1 MNFRTN
7 LRKKHDQDTEATDG
21 PGNGSVSPT
30 APFGFF
36 SFDETGRITEVNRS
50 GAKMIGMDATSLL
63 NKPFAVF
70 IAEAAEAA
78 LFSAHLHEALIGE
91 TGAVI
96 EIQLRRTDGRRFLAR
111 LQSSIVNSTGIA
123 AATVRTTA
131 TNISETRRREA
142 DVKAE
147 EERLRL
153 ALGAANVTVWDWTPS
168 SPSVTW
174 SAASTKAPDRGGA
187 ENKPRQWWID
197 RIDSEDRDH
206 VLSTLDGAIASN
218 RQRWAAEY
226 RFRKAEGDWA
236 HVHDRALIVRDESGK
251 ASRVVGAMLEITEDK
266 LAQEELQKSHEE
278 LEKKVRERTRELTQ
292 AYELLRR
299 IFVSITV
306 NIAFMDR
313 NFNYISVNRAYAE
326 AEGHS
331 PDFFPGRNHFD
342 LYPDEENKAIFQ
354 RVVGTGEPYSVYEK
368 PFPPRENTGQ
378 GVTYWDWSV
387 QPLKDTDGSVNGLL
401 ITSVNV
407 TNRKRAEE
415 NNLRL
420 AAAIE
425 SAADAVVISD
435 ARGVIQYVNPSF
447 EKITGFPRQEAI
459 GRDLHMLD
467 GGMHDDAFFIDL
479 RQTIRSSGFWKG
491 HLINKKK
498 DGTRYTEECTYSPIR
513 NSSGEIIN
521 YVSIKRDVSEKLLLE
536 SIAQSV
542 DTMNNIG
549 YIFAGVRHEIGNPV
563 NAIHMILDV
572 LKSKLP
578 HLQKAAIQSYID
590 RALGELSR
598 VEYLLRT
605 LKSYNMYEQPR
616 LQKITLREFME
627 KFVSVVAE
635 DFRAKGIAVSCSI
648 AGDAESCSA
657 DPRALQQILLNFL
670 ANASD
675 ALEGRENPA
684 VGISVFRRDGMI
696 RIRVEDNGCGMTEEE
711 QKTLFKPFYTTKA
724 SGTGLGLVIVKK
736 MLTTMKGTIE
746 ITSRKNSG
754 TKVDIA
760 LLDGSFSETAGKQEA
775 KKGLGA

>member
-1 MNFRTN
+1 MTFNTN
-7 LRKKHDQDTEATDG
+7 IRKKHDEYTETAPDILSENHV
-21 PGNGSVSPT
+21 PRNEAVRAA

-36 SFDETGRITEVNRS
+36 SFDQTGRIAEVNRP
-50 GAKMIGMDATSLL
+50 GAKMLGMDRAALL
-63 NKPFAVF
+63 NKPFTAF
-70 IAEAAEAA
+70 IADAAEALRFSAHLRNALSCETGAVMYLELRSGDGRRFCAGLQSALSETAVRKDACVRTTLTDITKSRQTEEAAEADA
-78 LFSAHLHEALIGE
+78 E
-91 TGAVI
+91 
-96 EIQLRRTDGRRFLAR
+96 R
-111 LQSSIVNSTGIA
+111 LQ
-123 AATVRTTA
+123 
-131 TNISETRRREA
+131 
-142 DVKAE
+142 
-147 EERLRL
+147 L
-153 ALGAANVTVWDWTPS
+153 ALRAANVAVWDWKLAS
-168 SPSVTW
+168 NSVTW
-174 SAASTKAPDRGGA
+174 SPASAALLDPGRHEDR
-187 ENKPRQWWID
+187 PRQWWID
-197 RIDSEDRDH
+197 RIHSEDREH
-206 VLSTLDGAIASN
+206 VLSTLDAAIGSREAT
-218 RQRWAAEY
+218 WAGEY
-226 RFRKAEGDWA
+226 RFRKADGAWA
-236 HVHDRALIVRDESGK
+236 HVHDRALIVRNEAGK
-251 ASRVVGAMLEITEDK
+251 ASRVVGAMLEVTENK

-299 IFVSITV
+299 IFASITV
-306 NIAFMDR
+306 HIAYMDR
-313 NFNYISVNRAYAE
+313 DFNYISVNRAYAE
-326 AEGHS
+326 AEDRS
-331 PDFFPGRNHFD
+331 PDFFRGRNHFA
-342 LYPDEENKAIFQ
+342 LYPDEENRKIFQ
-354 RVVGTGEPYSVYEK
+354 QVVRTGEPYSVYEK
-368 PFPPRENTGQ
+368 PFPPREKRDQ

-401 ITSVNV
+401 LTSVNV

-447 EKITGFPRQEAI
+447 EKITGFARQEAL

-467 GGMHDDAFFIDL
+467 GGMHDDAFFMDL
-479 RQTIRSSGFWKG
+479 RETIRRSGFWKG

-513 NSSGEIIN
+513 NSSGQIIN

-536 SIAQSV
+536 SIAQSI

-578 HLQKAAIQSYID
+578 HLQKTAIQGYID

-616 LQKITLREFME
+616 LQKIVLRDFME
-627 KFVSVVAE
+627 KFLSVVAE
-635 DFRAKGIAVSCSI
+635 DFRTKGISVSCSI
-648 AGDAESCSA
+648 ADEAESCSA

-670 ANASD
+670 TNASD
-675 ALEGRENPA
+675 ALEKRENPA
-684 VGISVFRRDGMI
+684 VGIRVFTRDGMI

-711 QKTLFKPFYTTKA
+711 QKALFKPFYTTKA

-754 TKVDIA
+754 TRVDIA
-760 LLDGSFSETAGKQEA
+760 LLDGASAETAA
-775 KKGLGA
+775 NH